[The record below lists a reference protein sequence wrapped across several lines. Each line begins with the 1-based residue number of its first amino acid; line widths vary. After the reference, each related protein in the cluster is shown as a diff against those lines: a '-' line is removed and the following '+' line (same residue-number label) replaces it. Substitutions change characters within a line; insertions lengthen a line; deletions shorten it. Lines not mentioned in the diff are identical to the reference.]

1 MDFGKTPTQAVV
13 ERVAAAEGVDPLELQ
28 PPLFDAIDA
37 DAMDSLFESANS
49 ATKLQFTYHG
59 YNVTIDGDYNVE
71 LDSVSYDHEAEE
83 VRSLGRL

>member
-1 MDFGKTPTQAVV
+1 MTFSKTPTQAVA

-28 PPLFDAIDA
+28 PPLFEAIDT

-59 YNVTIDGDYNVE
+59 YSVTIDGDCNVE
-71 LDSVSYDHEAEE
+71 LDSVSYDHDAEE
-83 VRSLGRL
+83 VKSLGRP